1 MRLFAALSG
10 SFYSPPAVR
19 GIFPGKEDLSM
30 GRIVISEWMS
40 LDGVFDAALMAEW
53 FHPFHSDRRA
63 AWIRA
68 GIDACESML
77 YGRATYQML
86 APYWSALKD
95 NEMGVAAKLNGV
107 RKYVVS
113 ATLGN
118 AEWENS
124 ILIKTDALREIARL
138 KAAAPGDMLL
148 PGSATLAKAL
158 LDAGLADEM
167 RVLIQPVVLGRGRRF
182 FLEGMHCRLELIGTE
197 TLDLGV
203 TALTYKIG

>member
-1 MRLFAALSG
+1 
-10 SFYSPPAVR
+10 
-19 GIFPGKEDLSM
+19 M

-40 LDGVFDAALMAEW
+40 LDGVFDAELMGEW
-53 FHPFHSDRRA
+53 FNPFHSDGRG

-86 APYWSALKD
+86 APYWSAMKN

-113 ATLGN
+113 STLPK

-124 ILIKTDALREIARL
+124 VLIKADAVREIARFR
-138 KAAAPGDMLL
+138 AAAAGDMLL
-148 PGSATLAKAL
+148 TGSATLAKAL
-158 LDAGLADEM
+158 LEAGLVDEARM
-167 RVLIQPVVLGRGRRF
+167 LIQPIILGKGRRF
-182 FLEGMHCRLELIGTE
+182 FLDGMRSGLELTGTE

-203 TALTYKIG
+203 VALTYRARKP